1 MSQQHARPHL
11 QTHSR
16 AAGHSAVAG
25 AAYRLGLRLFDERT
39 QRWHD
44 YRKRALGEEIVR
56 ALTIAPPDS
65 PSWATDPAEL
75 WNRVEA
81 AEKRKDAQIARDFR
95 IPIPF
100 GLSDE
105 EAGDLAEEMS
115 WFIVKALHT
124 PVSMGLHRD
133 GELDAL
139 GELKPPE
146 KQGYHAHLFFP
157 TRRLEQIEGVDGTS
171 DWGLGAKFVALANKN
186 SSGAFV
192 ESLNAR
198 WAELSNKFTAAN
210 DLPADYTHLSY
221 ARQGLA
227 LEPQPKLGRGAVAL
241 ERKGFFTQKG
251 DALRNHILVAS
262 KVYEAAHSVVLEV
275 QKEQAIADAIRE
287 RTNPAARAARLAAEA
302 AVAATMPKSE
312 PSAEAPPAPAE
323 PIEKPPLTSPAG
335 SLVARFHAAAPAP
348 TSPEERERF
357 ARAMKIV
364 RIVER
369 VLAAFALLAERFRRH
384 TEDRNRRMAA
394 KLDVSF
400 QLDSARAERAAVEE
414 KLKNWE
420 AAHRW
425 RLATAKAF
433 TAGGGGMPR
442 VWRALTDQVE
452 SINRRVQ
459 SLKSAVRSH
468 EAHLD
473 RFANEEVAM
482 KAQREENEQRLEAAV
497 VAFASLSPDLT
508 EPLLAA
514 SDEVER
520 GLIKGVLPEAVLAPV
535 PVIEVP
541 EQEAARL
548 RPASRRLGP

>member
-25 AAYRLGLRLFDERT
+25 AAYRLGLRLYDERT

-44 YRKRALGEEIVR
+44 YRRRALGQEIVR
-56 ALTIAPPDS
+56 ALTIAPEGS
-65 PSWATDPAEL
+65 PAWASDPSEL

-81 AEKRKDAQIARDFR
+81 AEKRKDAQVARDFR

-100 GLSDE
+100 GLSDQQ
-105 EAGDLAEEMS
+105 AGDLAEEMS

-133 GELDAL
+133 GEIDAL

-157 TRRLEQIEGVDGTS
+157 TRRLEQIEDADGTS

-192 ESLNAR
+192 ESLNAH
-198 WAELSNKFTAAN
+198 WATLSNKFTAAN

-227 LEPQPKLGRGAVAL
+227 LEPRPKLGRGAVAL

-302 AVAATMPKSE
+302 AVAATLPQSD
-312 PSAEAPPAPAE
+312 PSTTAQPAPPE
-323 PIEKPPLTSPAG
+323 PLPKPPLTSPIG

-348 TSPEERERF
+348 SSPEERELF
-357 ARAMKIV
+357 VRAMKIV

-369 VLAAFALLAERFRRH
+369 VLAAFALLADRFRRH

-394 KLDVSF
+394 KLDVAF
-400 QLDSARAERAAVEE
+400 QLDSARAERSAAEQ
-414 KLKNWE
+414 KLKQWE

-433 TAGGGGMPR
+433 ASGGGAMPR
-442 VWRALTDQVE
+442 AWRALRDLVE
-452 SINRRVQ
+452 SINRQVQ
-459 SLKSAVRSH
+459 SLKSSVRSH
-468 EAHLD
+468 EVYLD
-473 RFANEEVAM
+473 RFAKEEVAL

-497 VAFASLSPDLT
+497 VAFVSLSPDMA

-514 SDEVER
+514 SDEIER
-520 GLIKGVLPEAVLAPV
+520 GLIKGVLPETVLASV
-535 PVIEVP
+535 PVIGEP
-541 EQEAARL
+541 EQEAERL
-548 RPASRRLGP
+548 RPSSRRSHP